1 MAVKQRITPKAVTAT
16 KAKTLRP
23 LQRFALFFF
32 TRPRMTAVL
41 ALILVAYGAVAFTA
55 LMKREGF
62 PAMNIPYAVG
72 QAVYLAN
79 DPAAVDTT
87 IAKPV
92 GDYLLKQPGVKS
104 VATSSGSNFASV
116 VLQYDEGVD
125 AEARSKALV
134 EDIASKQILPKAAQ
148 FKIDAAKMG
157 FTNRGDDAVISFY
170 SVGEPVA
177 STASLVGP
185 AQSAAQYFAAQK
197 IAGVKDV
204 SIINPIQSV
213 ADPATGQTAQTQTS
227 FERYG
232 LRDGDKTKFYHAVAL
247 GVIAKDETDMLKF
260 DEQLRRAVDAYNNE
274 NANSGY
280 RAVVSASYAGSIN
293 QQMSELQRTLL
304 EGLLAVLVVGT
315 FIIAFRASIITVLSM
330 VIAVVTTFGLL
341 HIIGYSLNTIVLF
354 SLILGLALIVD
365 DTIIM
370 VEAIDKE
377 RHTSKDKNTIIAKAV
392 GKVGKAMIAATT
404 TAALS
409 FVPLLFVSGVI
420 GEFVRA
426 VPVTIISAL
435 VISLLVALIIIPLLA
450 RTIMLSPK
458 QLNNRRKRE
467 VASRVEMGLA
477 RTVGRPM
484 LWMHHTRKR
493 QVLVGLGA
501 VLVSII
507 FIGAGVLI
515 ASRVKFNIF
524 PPTKDTNRI
533 AVNLKFPDG
542 TDMVTAEAVTDRAT
556 ALAARSLVNSFES
569 AANYGA
575 ADAHSASFDVN
586 LTDYSGR
593 DVTAPELITELKK
606 DFVGFNGATLEARTV
621 DVGPPPSNFGVHI
634 ASGENRDAAARLAA
648 DIVTYLKA
656 TDIRRID
663 NSKVQFEQI
672 TSADSTSYVRS
683 DGKAYIGVTATY
695 ADDDT
700 SNLINLTKTAVE
712 REFTPERVASYGLAR
727 TALSYEFGQ
736 ESENQESFKT
746 MMLAFPALLLII
758 FIVLAVEFRS
768 LMQPLIIFMAI
779 PFSFFGIAL
788 GLYVT
793 DNPFSFFAMLG
804 FFALIGLSIKNTIL
818 LTDYANQA
826 RAAGLGPIDAAYAGL
841 VERFRP
847 LVATSLTAVVSLV
860 PLALISPFWQGLSI
874 VLIGG
879 LLSSTLLVIT
889 VFPYY
894 YLAGEYLRR
903 IPRHIKQHLRPQV

>member
-1 MAVKQRITPKAVTAT
+1 MAVKQVKKTHNVKAAEVI
-16 KAKTLRP
+16 KLRP

-32 TRPRMTAVL
+32 TKPRLTAVL
-41 ALILVAYGAVAFTA
+41 AVLILAYGTLAFTV

-79 DPAAVDTT
+79 DPATVDRDV
-87 IAKPV
+87 AKPIS
-92 GDYLLKQPGVKS
+92 DYLLNQSGVKS
-104 VATSSGSNFASV
+104 VATNSSGNFASV

-125 AEARSKALV
+125 AEARSQTLADEITK
-134 EDIASKQILPKAAQ
+134 KNILPETAQ

-157 FTNRGDDAVISFY
+157 FTNRGDDAVISLY
-170 SVGEPVA
+170 NVREQTA

-185 AQSAAQYFAAQK
+185 AQSAAEYLADLD
-197 IAGVKDV
+197 ITGVKDISV
-204 SIINPIQSV
+204 INPIETV
-213 ADPATGQTAQTQTS
+213 TNPATGITAQTQTS
-227 FERYG
+227 FERFG
-232 LRDGDKTKFYHAVAL
+232 VREGNETSFYHAVAL
-247 GVIAKDETDMLKF
+247 GVVAKDGIDMLKF
-260 DEQLRRAVDAYNNE
+260 DADLRDAISAYNTK

-280 RAVVSASYAGSIN
+280 RVVVSASYARSIN
-293 QQMSELQRTLL
+293 QQMGELQRTML
-304 EGLLAVLVVGT
+304 EGLLAVLVIGT

-330 VIAVVTTFGLL
+330 IIAVVATFGLL

-377 RHTSKDKNTIIAKAV
+377 RHKSKDKNTIITNAV

-404 TAALS
+404 TATLS

-426 VPVTIISAL
+426 VPVTIITAL

-450 RTIMLSPK
+450 RYIMLTPR

-467 VASRVEMGLA
+467 IASRFETGLA

-484 LWMHHTRKR
+484 LWMRHSRKR
-493 QVLVGLGA
+493 EILVGLGA
-501 VLVSII
+501 ILISGV
-507 FIGAGVLI
+507 FIGAGLLI

-533 AVNLKFPDG
+533 AVNLKFADG
-542 TDMVTAEAVTDRAT
+542 TSVASAESITDRAT
-556 ALAARSLVNSFES
+556 ALAARSLGESFES
-569 AANYGA
+569 AANYGSA
-575 ADAHSASFDVN
+575 SARTASFDIN
-586 LTDYSGR
+586 LTDYSAR
-593 DVTAPELITELKK
+593 DVTAPELVAKLES
-606 DFVGFNGATLEARTV
+606 DFAKFDGALLDARTV
-621 DVGPPPSNFGVHI
+621 DVGPPPSNFEVQI
-634 ASGENRDAAARLAA
+634 TSDDNREAAARLAA
-648 DIVTYLKA
+648 DIGAYLKA
-656 TDIRRID
+656 ADIRRID
-663 NSKVQFEQI
+663 KSKVEFEQI
-672 TSADSTSYVRS
+672 MSSGSTTYERSRGRAYVS
-683 DGKAYIGVTATY
+683 VTATY
-695 ADDDT
+695 IDDDT
-700 SNLINLTKTAVE
+700 SSLINLTKTAVDQ
-712 REFTPERVASYGLAR
+712 EFTPERVSSYGLAAD
-727 TALSYEFGQ
+727 ALNYDFGQ

-746 MMLAFPALLLII
+746 MLVAFPVLLLII
-758 FIVLAVEFRS
+758 FFVLAVEFRS
-768 LMQPLIIFMAI
+768 LLQPLIIFMAI

-788 GLYVT
+788 GLYAT

-826 RAAGLGPIDAAYAGL
+826 RAAGKAPVDAAYAGL

-894 YLAGEYLRR
+894 YLGAEYLRSR
-903 IPRHIKQHLRPQV
+903 SSKLYKKWRA